1 MCVFYLSERNRV
13 QRWSLSCHKNS
24 KSYQVF
30 WICLISVRT
39 TYSRLTQ
46 TNTHTI
52 SLLIYTKKHF
62 IPQEQVLEKRKSSF
76 SPLPSDFELQSE
88 NRRIAIRILIW
99 PRSTRSICPRNDL
112 KQRFIVALLTE
123 CVIDDFFLTIWDNIW
138 AKNPLY
144 FLIYWGGRRPHCC
157 LCGNN
162 KDIDVVT
169 RPFCHKL
176 DHKALITHVLYV
188 LWALHKQRA
197 LMWWWPDFWHKNGD
211 FSSRSIYH

>member
-13 QRWSLSCHKNS
+13 QRWGLSCHKNS

-123 CVIDDFFLTIWDNIW
+123 CVIDDFFWQYETIFGLKILFTSSFIGEAADLTAVYVEIIKILTWW
-138 AKNPLY
+138 L
-144 FLIYWGGRRPHCC
+144 
-157 LCGNN
+157 
-162 KDIDVVT
+162 
-169 RPFCHKL
+169 
-176 DHKALITHVLYV
+176 VLF
-188 LWALHKQRA
+188 AI
-197 LMWWWPDFWHKNGD
+197 N
-211 FSSRSIYH
+211 